1 MMNVNKYKD
10 YFEFNGYKYV
20 LKKNIEQVEID
31 RLYYQ
36 IALDRDIS
44 YAEYLDIIDYIS
56 SPTYRKKTIEEIFNT
71 FYIK

>member
-1 MMNVNKYKD
+1 MDVKKFKD
-10 YFEFNGYKYV
+10 YFEFNGYKYI
-20 LKKNIEQVEID
+20 LKDDTEQIEID

-36 IALDRDIS
+36 IVLDRNIS

-56 SPTYRKKTIEEIFNT
+56 SPAYRKKTIEEIFNT

>member
-1 MMNVNKYKD
+1 MNVNKYKD
-10 YFEFNGYKYV
+10 YFEFNGYKSV
-20 LKKNIEQVEID
+20 LKKDIEQIEID
-31 RLYYQ
+31 KLYYQ
-36 IALDRDIS
+36 IALDRNIS

>member
-1 MMNVNKYKD
+1 MNVNKYKD
-10 YFEFNGYKYV
+10 YFEFNGYKYT
-20 LKKNIEQVEID
+20 LKDNTEQTEID

-36 IALDRDIS
+36 IVLDRNIS

>member
-1 MMNVNKYKD
+1 MNVNKYKD

-20 LKKNIEQVEID
+20 LKETEQVEID

-36 IALDRDIS
+36 IVLDRNIS

>member
-1 MMNVNKYKD
+1 MDVKKFKD
-10 YFEFNGYKYV
+10 YFEFNGYKYI
-20 LKKNIEQVEID
+20 LKDDTEQIEID

-36 IALDRDIS
+36 IVLDRNIS

>member
-1 MMNVNKYKD
+1 MNVNKYKD
-10 YFEFNGYKYV
+10 YFEFNGHKYV
-20 LKKNIEQVEID
+20 LKDNTEQVKID

-36 IALDRDIS
+36 IVLDRNIS

-56 SPTYRKKTIEEIFNT
+56 SPAYRKKTIEEIFNT

>member
-1 MMNVNKYKD
+1 MNVKKYKD
-10 YFEFNGYKYV
+10 YFEFNGHKYV
-20 LKKNIEQVEID
+20 LKDTEQIEID

-36 IALDRDIS
+36 IVLDRNIS

-56 SPTYRKKTIEEIFNT
+56 SPAYRKKTIEEIFNT

>member
-1 MMNVNKYKD
+1 MNVNKYKD

-20 LKKNIEQVEID
+20 LKETEQVKID

-36 IALDRDIS
+36 IVLDRDIS

-56 SPTYRKKTIEEIFNT
+56 SPSYRKKTIEEIFNT

>member
-1 MMNVNKYKD
+1 MNVKKYKD

-20 LKKNIEQVEID
+20 LKETEQVKID

-36 IALDRDIS
+36 IVLDRNIS

-56 SPTYRKKTIEEIFNT
+56 SPAYRKKTIEEIFNT

>member
-1 MMNVNKYKD
+1 MNVKKYKD
-10 YFEFNGYKYV
+10 YFEFNGHKYV
-20 LKKNIEQVEID
+20 LKETEQVEID

-36 IALDRDIS
+36 IVLDRNIS

>member
-1 MMNVNKYKD
+1 MNVKKYKD

-20 LKKNIEQVEID
+20 LKETEQVKID

-36 IALDRDIS
+36 IVLDRDIS

>member
-1 MMNVNKYKD
+1 MNVKKYKD

-20 LKKNIEQVEID
+20 LKKDIEQIEID
-31 RLYYQ
+31 KLYYQ
-36 IALDRDIS
+36 IALDRNIS

>member
-1 MMNVNKYKD
+1 MNVNKYKD

-20 LKKNIEQVEID
+20 LKKDIEQVEID

-36 IALDRDIS
+36 IVLDRDIS

-56 SPTYRKKTIEEIFNT
+56 SPAYRKKTIEEIFNT

>member
-1 MMNVNKYKD
+1 MNVNKYKD

-20 LKKNIEQVEID
+20 LKKDIEQIEID
-31 RLYYQ
+31 KLYYQ
-36 IALDRDIS
+36 IALDRNIS

-71 FYIK
+71 FSIK

>member
-1 MMNVNKYKD
+1 MNVNKYKG

-20 LKKNIEQVEID
+20 LKKDIEQVEID
-31 RLYYQ
+31 KLYYQ
-36 IALDRDIS
+36 IALDRNIS

-71 FYIK
+71 FHIK

>member
-20 LKKNIEQVEID
+20 LKETEQVKID

-36 IALDRDIS
+36 IVLDRDIS

>member
-1 MMNVNKYKD
+1 MNVNKYKD

-20 LKKNIEQVEID
+20 LKETEQVEID
-31 RLYYQ
+31 KLYYQ
-36 IALDRDIS
+36 IVLDRDIS

>member
-1 MMNVNKYKD
+1 MNVKKYKD

-20 LKKNIEQVEID
+20 LKETEQVKID

>member
-1 MMNVNKYKD
+1 MNVNKYKD
-10 YFEFNGYKYV
+10 CFEFNGYKYI
-20 LKKNIEQVEID
+20 LKDDTEQTEID

-36 IALDRDIS
+36 IVLDRDIS

>member
-1 MMNVNKYKD
+1 MNVKKYKD

-20 LKKNIEQVEID
+20 LKETEQVKID

-36 IALDRDIS
+36 IVLDRNIS

>member
-1 MMNVNKYKD
+1 MNVKKYKD

-20 LKKNIEQVEID
+20 LKETEQVEID
-31 RLYYQ
+31 KLYYQ
-36 IALDRDIS
+36 IVLDRNIS